1 VPVVGGRSAHR
12 RSARAIGAPL
22 AHWAACFA
30 LPACAVALLG
40 LVGVLTPH
48 DQLEG
53 LPTARVMRGD
63 VSITIDEPGVVAGP
77 GLRVETQV
85 GATDL
90 ARVRP
95 GGRALIH
102 LRTAPGAAI
111 EARVASVA
119 QAAREKV
126 SRITGQPTG
135 IEVFDVVVEPLARD
149 ARLHAGLAASVEIL
163 VSEHHGVLY
172 VPVAAVFLDELERPT
187 VYVRTGRW
195 AEAREVE
202 LLVKSDRYAVL
213 SAGVKEGD
221 EILIELPPV
230 Q

>member
-1 VPVVGGRSAHR
+1 MVGGRRAQR
-12 RSARAIGAPL
+12 RGTRAVGAPL
-22 AHWAACFA
+22 SRWAACFGV
-30 LPACAVALLG
+30 PASAVVLLG
-40 LVGVLTPH
+40 LVGLLSPH
-48 DQLEG
+48 DQIEG

-85 GATDL
+85 GAVDL

-102 LRTAPGAAI
+102 LPTAPGAAI
-111 EARVASVA
+111 EAHIASVA

-126 SRITGQPTG
+126 SRLTGQPTG

-149 ARLHAGLAASVEIL
+149 PRLRAGLAASVEIL
-163 VSEHHGVLY
+163 VSEHRGVLY

-202 LLVKSDRYAVL
+202 LLVKSDRVAVL
-213 SAGVKEGD
+213 SAGVEEGD